1 MGLHAE
7 RTLRQRVK
15 GDMSEGIDPDRFY
28 AEMGTVKASISAAT
42 AQLAAL
48 TAEVRGDLA
57 HGQRK
62 LDDHEMRLRSLEA
75 HRDKGSG
82 ASVLATRIVTAVIAV
97 AGGGIGTALI
107 QAIHH

>member
-1 MGLHAE
+1 MG
-7 RTLRQRVK
+7 
-15 GDMSEGIDPDRFY
+15 DGIDPDRFY
-28 AEMGTVKASISAAT
+28 AEMGTVKAQIGEVS

-62 LDDHEMRLRSLEA
+62 LDDHEVRLRSLEVD
-75 HRDKGSG
+75 RDKRGGGS
-82 ASVLATRIVTAVIAV
+82 AAVSRIVTGVIAI

>member
-1 MGLHAE
+1 
-7 RTLRQRVK
+7 VN
-15 GDMSEGIDPDRFY
+15 DGIDSERFHADMAGVR
-28 AEMGTVKASISAAT
+28 AEISAMGTL
-42 AQLAAL
+42 LAAL

-62 LDDHEMRLRSLEA
+62 LDDHETRLRALEA
-75 HRDKGSG
+75 ASATGNG
-82 ASVLATRIVTAVIAV
+82 ASKAVGRIVTGVIAV